1 MGQAPGHRG
10 RGGPRRPGYTQVKRR
25 QIDSFAD
32 LLVGLFYLESFV
44 FGQKSDVP
52 VGLRNGRYLLI
63 ECKVSGSEVNSYKRL
78 NHETVNKRDT
88 WEKGFAAQA
97 YTGAVLGGVFR
108 PANVLA
114 AQDRGVYIFWEH
126 DLSPLVA
133 FLDEDGRCPSIG
145 SINLDA
151 MEERASAPVLMA
163 WTQGGFARRKRSGRR
178 PRPWCTSG
186 VDLHRK
192 VSHVVAL
199 GETGEVILSRR
210 FVHDREAFRR
220 VFGELEPEPV
230 SVAFEATYGW
240 GWFADLLA
248 DAGIEA
254 HMAHPLATKA
264 ISAGR
269 VNNDAVDAGMLAQ
282 LLRTN
287 LLPQAW
293 IAPPEVREA
302 RRLVRMRASLV
313 RIRSRLKCQVHA
325 LCVDA
330 GVPVPVS
337 DLFGRTGRGLLA
349 TLSLRPTSA
358 GRLAAHLR
366 LIDDLGR
373 EIVAADREIVA
384 RFRGDD
390 RIRRLAPIP
399 GIGFLTAATVVAEV
413 WRDEPAGGGGPRARR
428 GRARAPGP
436 PGDRPAR

>member
-1 MGQAPGHRG
+1 M
-10 RGGPRRPGYTQVKRR
+10 V
-25 QIDSFAD
+25 
-32 LLVGLFYLESFV
+32 YL
-44 FGQKSDVP
+44 
-52 VGLRNGRYLLI
+52 
-63 ECKVSGSEVNSYKRL
+63 
-78 NHETVNKRDT
+78 
-88 WEKGFAAQA
+88 
-97 YTGAVLGGVFR
+97 
-108 PANVLA
+108 
-114 AQDRGVYIFWEH
+114 
-126 DLSPLVA
+126 
-133 FLDEDGRCPSIG
+133 
-145 SINLDA
+145 
-151 MEERASAPVLMA
+151 
-163 WTQGGFARRKRSGRR
+163 
-178 PRPWCTSG
+178 G

-199 GETGEVILSRR
+199 GETGEMILSRR
-210 FVHDREAFRR
+210 FAHDREAFRR

-269 VNNDAVDAGMLAQ
+269 VKNDAVDAGMLAH

-287 LLPQAW
+287 LLPEAW

-325 LCVDA
+325 LCADA

-337 DLFGRTGRGLLA
+337 DLFGRTGRELLA
-349 TLSLRPTSA
+349 TLSLRPISA

-384 RFRGDD
+384 LFRGDD
-390 RIRRLAPIP
+390 RIRRLLPIP

-413 WRDEPAGGGGPRARR
+413 WDVGRFESADRLAGLGRADADRAQLGRPHAAGPYHQAGQPLAALVDGR
-428 GRARAPGP
+428 GRRQ
-436 PGDRPAR
+436 DRPERGEAAPLRRPDRRATGDQDRPGRPRPPDPHPRLLCPPRRAGLPGLPAALSSVAPVGHGALATCHGLTRRPLP